1 MSSKTPYTPG
11 EWALLARTPFMVG
24 LIITLAAPSGITGVL
39 EESSAVTHALTLAL
53 QSRLTEPLLKS
64 LLEDIASSQGQ
75 LAYPLEQLNPADA
88 QTIALSTLK
97 GATALLAHK
106 ATASEA
112 QAFKHWLLGIAAATA
127 AAAKEGGVLG
137 IGGVQVNQAEE
148 AALEQI
154 RAALEV

>member
-53 QSRLTEPLLKS
+53 QSRLTERKACSRISPLAK
-64 LLEDIASSQGQ
+64 INW
-75 LAYPLEQLNPADA
+75 AYPLEHLNPADV

-97 GATALLAHK
+97 GAAVLLAHK

-112 QAFKHWLLGIAAATA
+112 QAFKHWLLGIADATA
-127 AAAKEGGVLG
+127 AAAKEVGGLG

-154 RAALEV
+154 RAALEI